1 MAGRLN
7 IQIPAHVYY
16 ILREDPN
23 MLCFLQS
30 TYHQMISSCLLV
42 YCLSV
47 YLPALHSMRVTEAK
61 LAWAITKSPVLKT
74 ALGTEEKV
82 YTYLIQDRS
91 LEQGPYEC
99 GWNYGNKAMGT
110 K

>member
-1 MAGRLN
+1 
-7 IQIPAHVYY
+7 
-16 ILREDPN
+16 
-23 MLCFLQS
+23 
-30 TYHQMISSCLLV
+30 
-42 YCLSV
+42 
-47 YLPALHSMRVTEAK
+47 MRVTEAK